1 MNSAAKLFL
10 LGAGAGAAI
19 AAITFQ
25 FWSLHVEGQIRANG
39 QVHVLRPLSSDS
51 DGGDLSNQTFRF
63 PRPWFPDFDHPVD
76 GDWTLKPLD
85 GQPVA
90 LSSFRGKAV
99 FLNFWETSCG
109 PCLAEMSAIEKL
121 RVSLAGDPVIFA
133 AVTDEPESTVRTFL
147 AKRPIG
153 VPVYLRGT
161 TLPAQLKFLGIPTT
175 YLLNA
180 RGVAVFKS
188 TGEMNW
194 DDDAA
199 RNQLRALAS
208 E

>member
-1 MNSAAKLFL
+1 MNRSVKVFL
-10 LGAGAGAAI
+10 LGAGAGAAV
-19 AAITFQ
+19 AAVAFQ
-25 FWSLHVEGQIRANG
+25 FWSLHVESEIRANG
-39 QVHVLRPLSSDS
+39 QVHMLRPLDGDS
-51 DGGDLSNQTFRF
+51 EERSAANQSFQF
-63 PRPWFPDFDHPVD
+63 PRPWFPDFGHPVD
-76 GDWTLKPLD
+76 GDWTVKPLN
-85 GQPVA
+85 GQPVE

-109 PCLAEMSAIEKL
+109 PCLAEMPAIERL
-121 RVSLAGDPVIFA
+121 QVSLAGDPVIFA
-133 AVTDEPESTVRTFL
+133 AVTDEPESTVRAFL

-153 VPVYLRGT
+153 VPVYLRGAS
-161 TLPAQLKFLGIPTT
+161 LPAPLQFLGIPTT
-175 YLLNA
+175 YLLNS